1 SVDGF
6 WKRGLFVEFSFVFLA
21 SSWFFAGRAVAVWLG
36 GGVPVFKE
44 EDDTCIFL
52 FLYRLVLALSQV
64 VQLAVVSLFF
74 KRMRLPRLLAASS
87 LDRHACNFSASSF
100 HGCPVILSAAGVK
113 KVRGAVAET
122 PLLQQLSRAADSH
135 DIRDQLMRDGYI
147 NELQMSESSD
157 EVVDSIEIMRRVGC
171 GFADEVGNLVS
182 HPNLQLWVE
191 VIEVFKTH
199 VGLCVIIESSI
210 EVVNL
215 KKTEPEL

>member
-1 SVDGF
+1 MAALPRCDELRRAVNSSEWEDMFILYYRRAVSEDVRLAREINALCVGLTAVIGRKGEFLSVDGF

-44 EDDTCIFL
+44 EDDTVC
-52 FLYRLVLALSQV
+52 S
-64 VQLAVVSLFF
+64 AVGSGVP
-74 KRMRLPRLLAASS
+74 MPRLLAASS

-113 KVRGAVAET
+113 KVRGAVAEF
-122 PLLQQLSRAADSH
+122 AD
-135 DIRDQLMRDGYI
+135 R
-147 NELQMSESSD
+147 
-157 EVVDSIEIMRRVGC
+157 GC